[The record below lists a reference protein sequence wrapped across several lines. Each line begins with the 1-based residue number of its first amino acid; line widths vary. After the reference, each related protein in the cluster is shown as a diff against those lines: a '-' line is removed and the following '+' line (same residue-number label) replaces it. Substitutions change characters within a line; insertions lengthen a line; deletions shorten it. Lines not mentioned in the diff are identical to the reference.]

1 MVYIW
6 KIYYS
11 ISMYF
16 TFMNIYDT
24 HIYSGELQLVVFL
37 YYDFPNF
44 ELWCYEFVIY
54 FHKHK
59 LQKLLYTYTQTESYI
74 VDIFCAKF
82 S

>member
-1 MVYIW
+1 
-6 KIYYS
+6 
-11 ISMYF
+11 MYF

-24 HIYSGELQLVVFL
+24 YIYSGEFQLVVFL

-44 ELWCYEFVIY
+44 ELRCYEFVIY

-59 LQKLLYTYTQTESYI
+59 LLYTYTQTESYI
-74 VDIFCAKF
+74 ADIFCEKF